1 MAKLGII
8 AGEGSLP
15 GEIIDACRESGRDFY
30 VLAFEGSA
38 DAAVLGDAPVEW
50 IRMSEISGALAA
62 ARREGVEELVL
73 VGRIP
78 RPSPLALLRDARSAK
93 FIAKVGKRILGDDN
107 LLTAVVK
114 ELEETEGFRIIAPD
128 ALLGDL
134 LAPEGVLTRREPSAD
149 EKADIERGIAVVRAL
164 GEFDIG
170 QGAIVQN
177 GTVLGVEGVE
187 GTDALIARCG
197 PFVQRDLP
205 GGVLVKMPKPGQER
219 RTDLPAIGR
228 STVENAAAA
237 GLRGIAIEAGG
248 ALIASRSETI
258 AAADTAGLFIV
269 GFSG

>member
-1 MAKLGII
+1 MPKLGII
-8 AGEGSLP
+8 AGEGTLP
-15 GEIIDACRESGRDFY
+15 GEIIDACRESGRAFF

-38 DAAVLGDAPVEW
+38 DPGVLGDAPVEW
-50 IRMSEISGALAA
+50 IRMSEISGALVA

-107 LLTAVVK
+107 LLSAVVK
-114 ELEETEGFRIIAPD
+114 ELEETEGFRVVAPD

-134 LAPEGVLTRREPSAD
+134 LVPEGVLTRRQPSPEERAD
-149 EKADIERGIAVVRAL
+149 MERGIVVVRAL
-164 GEFDIG
+164 GEYDIG
-170 QGAIVQN
+170 QGAIIQN

-187 GTDALIARCG
+187 GTDALMARCA
-197 PFVQRDLP
+197 PFVQADLP

-219 RTDLPAIGR
+219 RADLPAIGL

-237 GLRGIAIEAGG
+237 GLRGIAVEAGG
-248 ALIASRSETI
+248 VLIASRSRTF
-258 AAADTAGLFIV
+258 AAADAAGLFIV
-269 GFSG
+269 GFPG